1 MSCSSVPSTSKWSDL
16 LRAHRRSLGEKGL
29 ATFNGCLRQSLRV
42 SAGQNEFLLPLT
54 IRRDATPGRRGIVVA
69 RSWSSDLRSG
79 RPGPCTQLIE
89 LNISAG
95 DASVK

>member
-1 MSCSSVPSTSKWSDL
+1 MSCSSVSSTSKWSDL

-54 IRRDATPGRRGIVVA
+54 IRRDATPGRRGIVVPA
-69 RSWSSDLRSG
+69 
-79 RPGPCTQLIE
+79 PGAAICEADVQALA
-89 LNISAG
+89 LS
-95 DASVK
+95 